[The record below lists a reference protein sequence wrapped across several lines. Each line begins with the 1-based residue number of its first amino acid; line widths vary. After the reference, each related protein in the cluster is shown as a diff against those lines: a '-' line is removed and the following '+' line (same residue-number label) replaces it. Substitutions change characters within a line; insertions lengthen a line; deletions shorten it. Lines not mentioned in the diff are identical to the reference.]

1 MKHNNQKGMNTKD
14 SLTDGKYSN
23 FKQRR
28 ISNASNSMF
37 DIKKVNSLISLIFDI
52 DRFLMV
58 SKILSI
64 KKHVCKKNKGMNTI
78 NQFHFTDWS
87 ILVDK
92 KEKNIIKKHE
102 TNVADK
108 IGLILYKKKYFYKT
122 RFDFNIK

>member
-1 MKHNNQKGMNTKD
+1 MKHNSQKGINTKD

-28 ISNASNSMF
+28 ISNASNSML

-87 ILVDK
+87 ILLDK

-108 IGLILYKKKYFYKT
+108 IGLILIKKNIFITKNL
-122 RFDFNIK
+122 DLNIK